1 MTILK
6 PNAEFARFIRKK
18 RSVIKK
24 ALKNGDLDLNNLI
37 NDSDL
42 YKEIVSNMKV
52 FELIK
57 SLPKTGRVSAEKI
70 LKKLKINYCKKMG
83 GLGKNQRKNFINYF
97 GVKINQKL

>member
-24 ALKNGDLDLNNLI
+24 ALKNGDLNLSSLI
-37 NDSDL
+37 NDDDL
-42 YKEIVSNMKV
+42 YKEIISNMKI

-70 LKKLKINYCKKMG
+70 LKKLKISYCKKMG
-83 GLGKNQRKNFINYF
+83 GLGKNQRKKFLSYF
-97 GVKINQKL
+97 DIEVN